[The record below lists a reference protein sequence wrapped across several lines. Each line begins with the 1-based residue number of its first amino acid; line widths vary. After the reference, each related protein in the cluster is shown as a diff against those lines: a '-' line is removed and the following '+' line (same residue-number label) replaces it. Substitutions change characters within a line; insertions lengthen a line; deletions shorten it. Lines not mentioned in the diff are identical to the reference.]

1 MFNLAKTFSV
11 QNTMISRST
20 YALIFVAQSC
30 ICGPIPLLSFISS
43 KCAIDKASTTC
54 CSAGAPVLACAGAS
68 PCGLPAPVAA
78 AALLAALL
86 DATTWDATANF
97 AFFFRGCC
105 SAGPGGGAA
114 GDAAFL
120 GAMAAQW
127 LEH

>member
-54 CSAGAPVLACAGAS
+54 CSAGAPVLASAGAGAS
-68 PCGLPAPVAA
+68 PCCSPAPVAA
-78 AALLAALL
+78 AFAPVAAELLAALL
-86 DATTWDATANF
+86 DATTWDAKANF
-97 AFFFRGCC
+97 AFF
-105 SAGPGGGAA
+105 
-114 GDAAFL
+114 
-120 GAMAAQW
+120 
-127 LEH
+127 